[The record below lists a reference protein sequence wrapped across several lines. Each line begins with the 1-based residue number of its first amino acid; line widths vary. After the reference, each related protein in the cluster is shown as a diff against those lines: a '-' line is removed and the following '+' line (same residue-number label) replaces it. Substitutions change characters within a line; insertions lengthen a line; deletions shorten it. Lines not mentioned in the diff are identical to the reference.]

1 MSYGDV
7 PVSTLIAG
15 GGGTA
20 AGLYA
25 YGASNHKIM
34 CGSVGYV
41 VGAGLA
47 LASPLCGTDYMRKG
61 GIIASRGYG
70 GAARCNVIFPKD
82 ATWGLTT
89 DTAIGCLT
97 AVAALAYC
105 DANMGQILSAVGGG
119 LVGSTAIQYA
129 YSPKAKPKK

>member
-1 MSYGDV
+1 MTGHVGGFTATSGNWTGHSGGVAADGVSSGGYGSTSYGDV

-47 LASPLCGTDYMRKG
+47 LASPLCGTDYMKH
-61 GIIASRGYG
+61 AQRGE
-70 GAARCNVIFPKD
+70 R
-82 ATWGLTT
+82 
-89 DTAIGCLT
+89 
-97 AVAALAYC
+97 
-105 DANMGQILSAVGGG
+105 
-119 LVGSTAIQYA
+119 
-129 YSPKAKPKK
+129 